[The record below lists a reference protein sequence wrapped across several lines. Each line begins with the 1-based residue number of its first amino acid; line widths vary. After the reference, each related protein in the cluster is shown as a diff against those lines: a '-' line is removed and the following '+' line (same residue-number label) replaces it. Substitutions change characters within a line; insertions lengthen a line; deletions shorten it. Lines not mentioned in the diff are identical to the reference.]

1 MVLTVTTALLQ
12 LHRVHKLNCTEH
24 KYYLWNDIEAQFKL
38 DFKIIE
44 VTRVIL
50 NIKQHQEVLLSKLF
64 NRLKWMTINQLTS
77 ILIYKII
84 NKPSP
89 DYLQNSFQYVKD
101 RHQVDA
107 RWAAS
112 GDLSIPKLCSKT
124 GQRLF
129 LFRGVHAWN
138 NKF

>member
-1 MVLTVTTALLQ
+1 M
-12 LHRVHKLNCTEH
+12 C
-24 KYYLWNDIEAQFKL
+24 YLWNDIEAQFKL

-64 NRLKWMTINQLTS
+64 NRLKWMTINQLIDYFTS

-107 RWAAS
+107 R
-112 GDLSIPKLCSKT
+112 
-124 GQRLF
+124 
-129 LFRGVHAWN
+129 
-138 NKF
+138 